1 MYCPHCGQQQV
12 TSEVRFCSRCG
23 FPLKVISEVLATG
36 GALPLRRDAVQPGDK
51 ISPRQRG
58 IRQGVML
65 MMSAMLL
72 VPLVI
77 FVGVMLL
84 EAPVELIPLTAI
96 LCVVGGL
103 MRLLYALFF
112 ESNAPLSAI
121 HNYLEPYVPPT
132 VPSQVRRPEHE
143 AQRLPPPQSV
153 PVSTYVPPRMNTAE
167 IATPPSI
174 TDHTTRLLRD
184 ETDPEKP

>member
-1 MYCPHCGQQQV
+1 M
-12 TSEVRFCSRCG
+12 
-23 FPLKVISEVLATG
+23 SEVLATG
-36 GALPLRRDAVQPGDK
+36 GALPLRRDEAQAGDK

-77 FVGVMLL
+77 FVGVMILD
-84 EAPVELIPLTAI
+84 APIELIPLTGV

-121 HNYLEPYVPPT
+121 HNYLEPYVPPVAPT
-132 VPSQVRRPEHE
+132 QLRRPEHE
-143 AQRLPPPQSV
+143 AQKLPPPRSV
-153 PVSTYVPPRMNTAE
+153 PVSTYVPPRVNTSE
-167 IATPPSI
+167 IAPPSSV
-174 TDHTTRLLRD
+174 TDHTTRLLKD
-184 ETDPEKP
+184 EADSETR